1 MTPETLLR
9 RMYEAAVAAADPLR
23 CVPAGLPEPPQ
34 GRVIVLGAGKASAV
48 MAQAVETAWPDVPL
62 SGLVV
67 TRYGHAVPCSRIEVV
82 EAAHPVPDEAGRAAA
97 ARILALAEAAGP
109 ADLVLCL
116 ISGGGSAL
124 LTLPAP
130 GVSLADK
137 QALNA
142 ALLASGAAIDEMNTV
157 RKHVSAIKGGR
168 LAAAAAP
175 ARLVTIAISDV
186 PGDDPAVIASGPTV
200 PDPTT
205 LADARGILARYGI
218 DPPRAVAAALADPA
232 NETPKPGDPAFARAE
247 TRIVAT
253 PARSLAAAA
262 DIAAAAGITPW
273 VMSDRIEGESSAVAR
288 VMAAIAR
295 GLAGGNAPLRPPCVL
310 LSGGETTVTL
320 HGGSGQARGGRAS
333 EFALALAVALEA
345 APGIHAI
352 AADTDGIDGSGPH
365 AGAIVAPDT
374 LARLAAAGLDAR
386 SLLAAHQS
394 YNAFAALDALVVTG
408 PTRTNVNDFRAI
420 LVTAP

>member
-1 MTPETLLR
+1 
-9 RMYEAAVAAADPLR
+9 
-23 CVPAGLPEPPQ
+23 
-34 GRVIVLGAGKASAV
+34 
-48 MAQAVETAWPDVPL
+48 
-62 SGLVV
+62 
-67 TRYGHAVPCSRIEVV
+67 
-82 EAAHPVPDEAGRAAA
+82 
-97 ARILALAEAAGP
+97 
-109 ADLVLCL
+109 
-116 ISGGGSAL
+116 
-124 LTLPAP
+124 
-130 GVSLADK
+130 
-137 QALNA
+137 
-142 ALLASGAAIDEMNTV
+142 
-157 RKHVSAIKGGR
+157 
-168 LAAAAAP
+168 
-175 ARLVTIAISDV
+175 
-186 PGDDPAVIASGPTV
+186 
-200 PDPTT
+200 
-205 LADARGILARYGI
+205 
-218 DPPRAVAAALADPA
+218 
-232 NETPKPGDPAFARAE
+232 
-247 TRIVAT
+247 
-253 PARSLAAAA
+253 
-262 DIAAAAGITPW
+262 

-295 GLAGGNAPLRPPCVL
+295 GLAGGDAPLRPPCVL